1 MGGRVE
7 IHKDSG
13 GIYFR
18 LVAKDGQTPLL
29 ESRRYRTLCPVED
42 AIQRL
47 EGVIDNPK
55 RWMLSDE
62 MKGVKRLVG
71 KGATGVEFVASVKG
85 RLGRSANAAEVRK
98 FLGQCASALEKAPH
112 VDVRPKRSR
121 AKDNSGN
128 CAL

>member
-7 IHKDSG
+7 IQKDSG

-55 RWMLSDE
+55 RWTLADE
-62 MKGVKRLVG
+62 TKGVKRLIG

-85 RLGRSANAAEVRK
+85 CFGQSATDAEVRK

-112 VDVRPKRSR
+112 IDVRPKRSR
-121 AKDNSGN
+121 AKDDTGS